1 MSSAAPEFGPNDW
14 FVEEKY
20 QQFLADPDSV
30 DPIWREFFADAKAPS
45 ALVGVKANGS
55 AAASPTTAGS
65 SAAAPAATKA
75 VANGSAAPAKPA
87 GPPPPPAR
95 AATPPP
101 PP

>member
-30 DPIWREFFADAKAPS
+30 DPIWRDFFADAKAPS

-55 AAASPTTAGS
+55 AAA
-65 SAAAPAATKA
+65 APAAS
-75 VANGSAAPAKPA
+75 VPAAASVPV
-87 GPPPPPAR
+87 
-95 AATPPP
+95 
-101 PP
+101 